1 MTDELELVR
10 GSGNVFA
17 DFGDP
22 DAQTKRFKAIIAAE
36 IIATLDMRGLS
47 VRAGADLAEVDPRD
61 IQRIRSA
68 DLSRFTIDRLI
79 RIAHRLGRTIELR
92 VVPAPRAA

>member
-1 MTDELELVR
+1 MADELDLVR

-17 DFGDP
+17 DFGDA
-22 DAQTKRFKAIIAAE
+22 DAETKKFKAIIAAE

-47 VRAGADLAEVDPRD
+47 VRAGAELAKVDPRD
-61 IQRIRSA
+61 IQRIRNA

-92 VVPAPRAA
+92 VVPAKAA